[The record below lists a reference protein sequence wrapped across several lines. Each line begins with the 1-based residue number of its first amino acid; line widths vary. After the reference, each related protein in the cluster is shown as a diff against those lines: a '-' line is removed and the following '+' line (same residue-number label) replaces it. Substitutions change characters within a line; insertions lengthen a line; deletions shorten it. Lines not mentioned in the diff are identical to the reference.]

1 MTLSM
6 LRKECVAKMQKETD
20 VATHDVMAR
29 INRILN
35 NITDAKATD
44 ARDQALRVLVNNS
57 ISLARLLVAQKA
69 IYQVIMPKLRPY
81 QRVLFEAD
89 TMDHIGEEDEDS
101 LNSREIS
108 CVTFPGIV
116 KTGDENGKHLQY
128 RNVIAKATVL
138 CSPE

>member
-6 LRKECVAKMQKETD
+6 LRKECGPKLQHETD
-20 VATHDVMAR
+20 AVIQNAMAR
-29 INRILN
+29 INRILDS
-35 NITDAKATD
+35 ITDAKATD
-44 ARDQALRVLVNNS
+44 ARDQALRALVNNS
-57 ISLARLLVAQKA
+57 VDLARLLVAQKA
-69 IYQVIMPKLRPY
+69 MFKVTMPKILPY

-89 TMDHIGEEDEDS
+89 TMFHIGEEDENC
-101 LNSREIS
+101 LTLREIR

-138 CSPE
+138 CNPE

>member
-1 MTLSM
+1 MQQETNS
-6 LRKECVAKMQKETD
+6 VANK
-20 VATHDVMAR
+20 VVAR
-29 INRILN
+29 INYILD
-35 NITDAKATD
+35 NITDANTTD
-44 ARDQALRVLVNNS
+44 ARDQALRALVNNS

-69 IYQVIMPKLRPY
+69 LFMVTMPKILPY
-81 QRVLFEAD
+81 QRVLFEAE

-101 LNSREIS
+101 LTSREIR
-108 CVTFPGIV
+108 CITFPGII

>member
-6 LRKECVAKMQKETD
+6 LRKECVPEMQQETD
-20 VATHDVMAR
+20 AVTRNVASR
-29 INRILN
+29 INCILN

-44 ARDQALRVLVNNS
+44 VRDQALRVLVTNS
-57 ISLARLLVAQKA
+57 INLARLLVAQKA
-69 IYQVIMPKLRPY
+69 LFKVTMPKILPY
-81 QRVLFEAD
+81 QKVLFEAD

-101 LNSREIS
+101 LTSREIR
-108 CVTFPGIV
+108 CVTFPGII